1 MLFSAAQ
8 FPYYWPLA
16 GEEGSVMDFSLSDE
30 QVAISEAVGRVCGS
44 FDDDYW
50 RECDR
55 SGSFPDAFRCA
66 LIEGGWLG
74 IAMPEEFGG
83 SGLGIT
89 EATIL
94 MHAIARSAGAMSA
107 ASTVHINIFGP
118 HPIVV
123 FGTEEQKQRWL
134 PDVIAGRSTVCFGVT
149 EPDAG
154 LDTGSIRTMA
164 EKSGNGY
171 VINGKK
177 IWTSTAARADKILL
191 LARTSPYDES
201 AGHTRGLSLF
211 YTDLNRDYI
220 EVVDIEKMG
229 RAAVD
234 SNEVFIDGLPVSRD
248 DRIGEEGKGFQY
260 LLHGLNAERVLVGA
274 EAVGIGERAVE
285 LASRYARDRVVFGRP
300 IGQNQ
305 AIQHPLADSWMALQ
319 AAWLA
324 CLRAAW
330 AYDSGQPC
338 GAEANAAKYLGA
350 EAAYKACERAVMTHG
365 GMGYAREFNVE
376 RLWREVLIPRI
387 APVSPQL
394 ILCYIAERVLGL
406 PKSY

>member
-1 MLFSAAQ
+1 
-8 FPYYWPLA
+8 
-16 GEEGSVMDFSLSDE
+16 MDFSLSEE
-30 QVAISEAVGRVCGS
+30 QLAIREAVGRICAA

-50 RECDR
+50 RERDR
-55 SGSFPDAFRCA
+55 SGSFPEAFRDA
-66 LIEGGWLG
+66 LVEGGWLG
-74 IAMPEEFGG
+74 IAMPQEYGG

-89 EATIL
+89 EAAIM

-107 ASTVHINIFGP
+107 ASTVHINVFGP

-123 FGTEEQKQRWL
+123 FGSEAQKQRWL
-134 PDVIAGRSTVCFGVT
+134 PDVIAGRTTVCFGVT

-154 LDTGSIRTMA
+154 LDTGSIRTTA

-171 VINGKK
+171 VINGRK
-177 IWTSTAARADKILL
+177 IWTSTAGRADKILL
-191 LARTSPYDES
+191 LARTTPID
-201 AGHTRGLSLF
+201 AGAGRTRGLSLF
-211 YTDLNRDYI
+211 YTDLDRRYI
-220 EVVDIEKMG
+220 EVREIEKMG

-234 SNEVFIDGLPVSRD
+234 SNELFIDGLPVPVE
-248 DRIGEEGKGFQY
+248 DRIGEEGEGFRY
-260 LLHGLNAERVLVGA
+260 LLHGLNPERVLVGA
-274 EAVGIGERAVE
+274 EAVGIGQRAVE
-285 LASRYARDRVVFGRP
+285 LASRYARERVVFGRA

-305 AIQHPLADSWMALQ
+305 AIQHPLADSWMALE

-330 AYDSGQPC
+330 AYDSGQDC
-338 GAEANAAKYLGA
+338 GADANTAKYLGG
-350 EAAYKACERAVMTHG
+350 EAAFKACERAVMTLG
-365 GMGYAREFNVE
+365 GMGYAREFDVE
-376 RLWREVLIPRI
+376 RLLREVLIPRI

>member
-1 MLFSAAQ
+1 
-8 FPYYWPLA
+8 
-16 GEEGSVMDFSLSDE
+16 MDFSLSDE
-30 QVAISEAVGRVCGS
+30 QLAIREAVGRICAA

-50 RECDR
+50 LERDR
-55 SGSFPDAFRCA
+55 SGSFPDAFRTA

-89 EATIL
+89 EAAIM

-107 ASTVHINIFGP
+107 ASTVHINLFGP

-123 FGTEEQKQRWL
+123 FGTPEQKQRWL
-134 PDVIAGRSTVCFGVT
+134 PDVIAGHTSVCFGVT

-171 VINGKK
+171 VISGQK
-177 IWTSTAARADKILL
+177 IWTSTAGRADKILL
-191 LARTSPYDES
+191 LARTSPHDES
-201 AGHTRGLSLF
+201 AAHTGGLSLF
-211 YTDLNRDYI
+211 YTDLDRDYI
-220 EVVDIEKMG
+220 EVREIEKMG

-234 SNEVFIDGLPVSRD
+234 SNEVFIDGLPVPLD

-260 LLHGLNAERVLVGA
+260 LLHGLNPERVLVGA
-274 EAVGIGERAVE
+274 EAVGIGQRAIE

-305 AIQHPLADSWMALQ
+305 AIQHPLADSWMAL
-319 AAWLA
+319 
-324 CLRAAW
+324 
-330 AYDSGQPC
+330 
-338 GAEANAAKYLGA
+338 
-350 EAAYKACERAVMTHG
+350 EAADGSAAPTRFCCWPAPLPMTKPPPIRGACRSFIRISIATTSRYGKSKRWAVRRWIPTKSSSTAFQFPSTIVSARRAKASSICSTGSIHR
-365 GMGYAREFNVE
+365 R
-376 RLWREVLIPRI
+376 PRRQDSV
-387 APVSPQL
+387 AGPHLSP
-394 ILCYIAERVLGL
+394 
-406 PKSY
+406 

>member
-1 MLFSAAQ
+1 
-8 FPYYWPLA
+8 
-16 GEEGSVMDFSLSDE
+16 MDFSLSEE
-30 QVAISEAVGRVCGS
+30 QIAIGEAVGRVCAS

-55 SGSFPDAFRCA
+55 CGRFPEAFRA
-66 LIEGGWLG
+66 AIIAGGWLG
-74 IAMPEEFGG
+74 IAMPEEYGG

-89 EATIL
+89 EAAIL

-107 ASTVHINIFGP
+107 ASSVHINIFGP

-123 FGTEEQKQRWL
+123 FGSDEQKQRWL
-134 PDVIAGRSTVCFGVT
+134 PDVIAGRTTVCLAVT

-154 LDTGSIRTMA
+154 LDTGSIRTRA
-164 EKSGNGY
+164 EKSGNGD
-171 VINGKK
+171 VVNGRK
-177 IWTSTAARADKILL
+177 IWTSTAGRADKILL
-191 LARTSPYDES
+191 LARSSPTES
-201 AGHTRGLSLF
+201 DAGHTRGLSLF
-211 YTDLNRDYI
+211 YTDLDRDHI
-220 EVVDIEKMG
+220 EVREIDKMG

-234 SNEVFIDGLPVSRD
+234 SNEVFIDGLRVPVE
-248 DRIGEEGKGFQY
+248 DRIGEEGKGFEY
-260 LLHGLNAERVLVGA
+260 LLHGLNPERVLVGA
-274 EAVGIGERAVE
+274 EAVGIGQRAVE
-285 LASRYARDRVVFGRP
+285 LASRYARERIVFGRA

-305 AIQHPLADSWMALQ
+305 AIQHPLADSWMALE

-324 CLRAAW
+324 CMRAAW
-330 AYDSGQPC
+330 CYDHGRAC
-338 GAEANAAKYLGA
+338 GAEANSAKYLGA
-350 EAAYKACERAVMTHG
+350 EAAYKACERALMTHG
-365 GMGYAREFNVE
+365 GMGYAREFHVE

>member
-1 MLFSAAQ
+1 
-8 FPYYWPLA
+8 
-16 GEEGSVMDFSLSDE
+16 MDFSLSDE
-30 QVAISEAVGRVCGS
+30 QMAIREAVGRICAS

-50 RECDR
+50 LERDR
-55 SGSFPDAFRCA
+55 SGSFPDAFRAA

-83 SGLGIT
+83 AGLGIT
-89 EATIL
+89 EAAIM
-94 MHAIARSAGAMSA
+94 MHTIARSAGAMSA
-107 ASTVHINIFGP
+107 ASTVHINLFGP

-123 FGTEEQKQRWL
+123 FGTPEQKQRWL
-134 PDVIAGRSTVCFGVT
+134 PDVIAGHTSVCFGVT

-164 EKSGNGY
+164 EKSGKGY

-177 IWTSTAARADKILL
+177 IWTSTAGRADKILL
-191 LARTSPYDES
+191 LARTSPHDES

-211 YTDLNRDYI
+211 YTDLDRDYV
-220 EVVDIEKMG
+220 EVREIEKMG

-234 SNEVFIDGLPVSRD
+234 SNEVFIDGLPVPRD

-260 LLHGLNAERVLVGA
+260 LLHGLNPERVLVGA
-274 EAVGIGERAVE
+274 EAVGIGQRAIE
-285 LASRYARDRVVFGRP
+285 LASRYAQDRVVFGRP

-305 AIQHPLADSWMALQ
+305 AIQHPLADSWMALE

-330 AYDSGQPC
+330 AYDSGQAC
-338 GAEANAAKYLGA
+338 GAEANSAKYLGA

-365 GMGYAREFNVE
+365 GMGYAREFHVE
-376 RLWREVLIPRI
+376 RLWREVLITRI

>member
-1 MLFSAAQ
+1 
-8 FPYYWPLA
+8 
-16 GEEGSVMDFSLSDE
+16 MDFSLSDE
-30 QVAISEAVGRVCGS
+30 QLAIREAVGRICDS
-44 FDDDYW
+44 FDEDYW
-50 RECDR
+50 LERDR
-55 SGSFPDAFRCA
+55 TGTFPDDFKAA
-66 LIEGGWLG
+66 LIDGGWLG

-83 SGLGIT
+83 AGLGIT
-89 EATIL
+89 EAAIL
-94 MHAIARSAGAMSA
+94 MHTIANSAGAMSA

-123 FGTEEQKQRWL
+123 FGNEEQKQRWL
-134 PDVIAGRSTVCFGVT
+134 PDVVAGRTSVCFGVT

-154 LDTGSIRTMA
+154 LDTGSIRTRA

-171 VINGKK
+171 VVNGRK
-177 IWTSTAARADKILL
+177 IWTSTAGRADKILL
-191 LARTSPYDES
+191 LARTAPYDES

-211 YTDLNRDYI
+211 YTDLDRDY
-220 EVVDIEKMG
+220 VDVREIEKMG

-234 SNEVFIDGLPVSRD
+234 SNEVFIDGLPVPLE

-260 LLHGLNAERVLVGA
+260 LLHGLNPERVLVGA
-274 EAVGIGERAVE
+274 EAVGIGQRAIA
-285 LASRYARDRVVFGRP
+285 LASRYARDRTVFGRA

-305 AIQHPLADSWMALQ
+305 AIQHPLADSWMALE

-324 CLRAAW
+324 CMHAAW

-338 GAEANAAKYLGA
+338 GAEANSAKYLGA
-350 EAAYKACERAVMTHG
+350 EAAFKACERAVMTHG
-365 GMGYAREFNVE
+365 GMGYAREFHVE
-376 RLWREVLIPRI
+376 RLLREVLIPRI

-394 ILCYIAERVLGL
+394 ILCYIAERVLGM

>member
-1 MLFSAAQ
+1 
-8 FPYYWPLA
+8 
-16 GEEGSVMDFSLSDE
+16 MDFSLSED
-30 QVAISEAVGRVCGS
+30 QIAIREAVGRICAS
-44 FDDDYW
+44 FDDEYW

-55 SGSFPDAFRCA
+55 SGSFPVAFRAA

-83 SGLGIT
+83 AGLGIT
-89 EATIL
+89 EAAIL
-94 MHAIARSAGAMSA
+94 MHAIAGSAGAMSA
-107 ASTVHINIFGP
+107 ASSVHLNIFGP

-123 FGTEEQKQRWL
+123 FGTSEQKQRWL
-134 PDVIAGRSTVCFGVT
+134 PDVIAGRDTVCFGVT

-171 VINGKK
+171 VVNGKK
-177 IWTSTAARADKILL
+177 IWTSNAGRADKILL
-191 LARTSPYDES
+191 LARTSPYDKA

-211 YTDLNRDYI
+211 YTDLDRDYVAVR
-220 EVVDIEKMG
+220 EIEKMG

-234 SNEVFIDGLPVSRD
+234 SNEVFIDGLPVPSD

-260 LLHGLNAERVLVGA
+260 LLHGLNPERVLVAA
-274 EAVGIGERAVE
+274 EAVGIGQRAIE
-285 LASRYARDRVVFGRP
+285 LASRYARDRVVFGRA

-305 AIQHPLADSWMALQ
+305 AIQHPLADSWMELE

-324 CLRAAW
+324 CMRAAW
-330 AYDSGQPC
+330 AYDSGQAC
-338 GAEANAAKYLGA
+338 GAEANSAKYLGA
-350 EAAYKACERAVMTHG
+350 EAAYKACERALMTHG
-365 GMGYAREFNVE
+365 GMGYAREFHVE
-376 RLWREVLIPRI
+376 RLWREVLITRI

>member
-1 MLFSAAQ
+1 
-8 FPYYWPLA
+8 
-16 GEEGSVMDFSLSDE
+16 MDFSLSEE
-30 QVAISEAVGRVCGS
+30 QIAIGDAVGRVCAS

-55 SGSFPDAFRCA
+55 CGRFPEAFRA
-66 LIEGGWLG
+66 AIIAGGWLG
-74 IAMPEEFGG
+74 IAMPEEYGG

-89 EATIL
+89 EAAIL

-107 ASTVHINIFGP
+107 ASSVHINIFGP

-123 FGTEEQKQRWL
+123 FGSDEQKQRWL
-134 PDVIAGRSTVCFGVT
+134 PDVIAGRTTVCFAVT

-154 LDTGSIRTMA
+154 LDTGSIRTRA

-171 VINGKK
+171 VVNGRK
-177 IWTSTAARADKILL
+177 IWTSTAGRADKILL
-191 LARTSPYDES
+191 LARSSPTES
-201 AGHTRGLSLF
+201 DAGHTRGLSLF
-211 YTDLNRDYI
+211 YTDLDRDHI
-220 EVVDIEKMG
+220 EVREIDKMG

-234 SNEVFIDGLPVSRD
+234 SNEVFIDGLRVPVE
-248 DRIGEEGKGFQY
+248 DRIGEEGKGFEY
-260 LLHGLNAERVLVGA
+260 LLHGLNPERVLVGA
-274 EAVGIGERAVE
+274 EAVGIGQRAVE
-285 LASRYARDRVVFGRP
+285 LASRYARERIVFGRA

-305 AIQHPLADSWMALQ
+305 AIQHPLADSWMALE

-324 CLRAAW
+324 CMRAAW
-330 AYDSGQPC
+330 CYDHGRAC
-338 GAEANAAKYLGA
+338 GAEANSAKYLGA
-350 EAAYKACERAVMTHG
+350 EAAYKACERALMTHG
-365 GMGYAREFNVE
+365 GMGYAREFHVE

>member
-1 MLFSAAQ
+1 
-8 FPYYWPLA
+8 
-16 GEEGSVMDFSLSDE
+16 MDFSLSED
-30 QVAISEAVGRVCGS
+30 QIAIREAVGRICAS

-50 RECDR
+50 LERDR
-55 SGSFPDAFRCA
+55 SGTFPDAFRAA

-83 SGLGIT
+83 SGLGIA
-89 EATIL
+89 EATIM
-94 MHAIARSAGAMSA
+94 MHTIARSPGAMSA
-107 ASTVHINIFGP
+107 ASTVHINLFGP
-118 HPIVV
+118 HPRVV
-123 FGTEEQKQRWL
+123 FGTPDQKQRWL
-134 PDVIAGRSTVCFGVT
+134 PDVIAGRTSVCFGVT

-177 IWTSTAARADKILL
+177 IWTSTAGRADKILL
-191 LARTSPYDES
+191 LVRTSPYDK
-201 AGHTRGLSLF
+201 ANGHTRGLSLF
-211 YTDLNRDYI
+211 FADLDRDYV
-220 EVVDIEKMG
+220 EVREIEKMG

-234 SNEVFIDGLPVSRD
+234 SNEVFIDGLPVSVD
-248 DRIGEEGKGFQY
+248 DRIGEEGEGFQY
-260 LLHGLNAERVLVGA
+260 LLHGLNPERILVGA
-274 EAVGIGERAVE
+274 EAVGIGQRAVE
-285 LASRYARDRVVFGRP
+285 LASRYARDRVVFGRA

-305 AIQHPLADSWMALQ
+305 AIQHPLADSWMALE

-324 CLRAAW
+324 CMRAAW
-330 AYDSGQPC
+330 AYDSGQAC
-338 GAEANAAKYLGA
+338 GAEANTAKYLGA
-350 EAAYKACERAVMTHG
+350 EAAYKACEHAVMTHG
-365 GMGYAREFNVE
+365 GMGYAREFHVE
-376 RLWREVLIPRI
+376 RLWREVLIARI